1 MPDFPCNTPPPRKG
15 PGQAH
20 SCPRAGPSSPRGT
33 RHTAPSREGATA
45 GVACTHPARPEWDT
59 PHPLLPLLCTGRCSP
74 LSQGTG
80 SLGFP
85 RPFLRAPLAT
95 LVHIFSTPA
104 EHLHQPLAWPSTPPA
119 ALSPPSHTPQLAA
132 DSLRSYSRS
141 LPHSR
146 THNGPTAWLIKFK
159 FPCPA
164 CGLLP
169 DLAPLHTCHVR
180 SVSILHSPVPPAR
193 PARATNQ
200 NDTELP
206 GSHYP
211 HPQQGQTSQKYLPWI
226 CPGSQQAQ

>member
-1 MPDFPCNTPPPRKG
+1 M
-15 PGQAH
+15 
-20 SCPRAGPSSPRGT
+20 
-33 RHTAPSREGATA
+33 
-45 GVACTHPARPEWDT
+45 ACTHPARPEWDT

-159 FPCPA
+159 FPAQLVDSSLIWPLSTHAMFALFPSCTHQFHQHAQPGPPTKTTQN
-164 CGLLP
+164 C
-169 DLAPLHTCHVR
+169 LAPTTPTPSKGRPAKNIYPGFALAPNR
-180 SVSILHSPVPPAR
+180 LSNSYQGPAPSVSALPPPSLFSSICSNLKLDLEQETDFPNYHS
-193 PARATNQ
+193 TN
-200 NDTELP
+200 
-206 GSHYP
+206 
-211 HPQQGQTSQKYLPWI
+211 
-226 CPGSQQAQ
+226 